1 MMMEY
6 DKMKDNRWRIKA
18 PELVIILLYL
28 ELVRNLI
35 SLPALEDEP
44 PLNVAT
50 TASVTDENICVC
62 IMSTICIFRGTCPI
76 WGDLL
81 VKMKT
86 IKQLFASSCDR
97 LDFVLYDLDPY
108 PYSHTA
114 ITADVEEKR
123 WPIKLIIYPVVV
135 TAAVTIS
142 AVAVQR
148 RSRQCSWA
156 QPGAGV

>member
-50 TASVTDENICVC
+50 TAGVTDENIYDVL
-62 IMSTICIFRGTCPI
+62 ICNCE
-76 WGDLL
+76 GDI
-81 VKMKT
+81 V
-86 IKQLFASSCDR
+86 F
-97 LDFVLYDLDPY
+97 LDICNSAYLHPY
-108 PYSHTA
+108 FQHFLQ
-114 ITADVEEKR
+114 I
-123 WPIKLIIYPVVV
+123 
-135 TAAVTIS
+135 
-142 AVAVQR
+142 R
-148 RSRQCSWA
+148 RTMQA
-156 QPGAGV
+156 